1 MDVCLTGQVRAMMGA
16 FCERP
21 NVTLKVSV
29 CANTLNYTIGK
40 LQENIALMV
49 SRREL
54 HSCVG
59 R

>member
-1 MDVCLTGQVRAMMGA
+1 MMGA